1 VLGDPANAELT
12 EVAMALGWSPPAARS
27 AFDLLPVI
35 VQAAGETPTWREI
48 PRALVLEI
56 PIVHPHLAW
65 FADLGLKWYA
75 LPAVSAMEL
84 VAGGLR
90 YTAAPFNGWYMGTE
104 IGARNFG
111 DWYRYN
117 LLPVVAA
124 RMGLDTS
131 TDRSLWRD
139 RALVELNVAVLHSYE
154 KAGVTMM
161 DHHAA
166 ANAFDKFEAIEN
178 EAGRV
183 VHAKWSWI
191 VPPISGCAVTLFHK
205 EHWQDIERLPTYRA
219 QADAWKENGAGI
231 APGPV
236 TT

>member
-1 VLGDPANAELT
+1 
-12 EVAMALGWSPPAARS
+12 MSLGWAPPATRS

-35 VQAAGETPTWREI
+35 VQAVGETPAWREI

-56 PIVHPHLAW
+56 PIVHPQLAW

-111 DWYRYN
+111 DGYRYN
-117 LLPVVAA
+117 MLPVVAA

-166 ANAFDKFEAIEN
+166 ANAFDKFETIEN
-178 EAGRV
+178 DAGRV

-205 EHWQDIERLPTYRA
+205 EHWQDIEVLPTYRP
-219 QADAWKENGAGI
+219 QADAWKEVPSEA
-231 APGPV
+231 AR
-236 TT
+236 